1 MTSLYQGHPDSQH
14 QRSHN
19 VAASSDADGW
29 ILYYS
34 PEGYPYYYNEITGE
48 SQWAEHEQEISE
60 VEDNYDVKYDTM
72 NEEYAIR
79 QPQTA
84 DLSSDQDYVSEEE
97 SQSSDTE
104 DQSTSVTEEESDG
117 FNKEFEAYLLTPE
130 GQRELEE
137 ERQALE
143 RYSEHVESE
152 PEDGLKRGSS
162 AKHQQHDVE
171 RDEGDD
177 MVLNAFGTS
186 AFAPQDENSRYNPY
200 QQQSYQEQ
208 FMQQKRQQEYEYEQ
222 YAYEN
227 QQRLQENENFARTYG
242 LPPPAQNNFKKATR
256 HGVTFEDDFNTGRQ
270 SYYAD
275 EDDRYNS
282 RGSRGKAKKPSKSKS
297 RRRERSIDD
306 DLEGGAFRESA
317 RHEGESSESDEDSD
331 DSGSDVSVSSDDSD
345 VKIIREPIIPKWM
358 SWNNLTRFVDRTVRD
373 PVVNVSSKV
382 YSTLVPGSTPEPKK
396 SKRDNY
402 AYDEEGGSG
411 SGSGSE
417 SESGHD
423 DGEAD
428 HADISLNIQ
437 PLALNK
443 KQKHSK
449 QKAKKASSVGYTL
462 PSTNVIFSNISHFLS
477 LSTVTT
483 LFTTQQKE
491 WLQQTYDATT
501 TSIWSYVTNTAEIL
515 VDGQPQRRGQ
525 HEGGEEPQPLPP

>member
-1 MTSLYQGHPDSQH
+1 MRLAHLLLRHKMRTAVTTLTSSSPTKSSSCSKSASRSMNMSSMRMKINNAYKRMRILQGHMVCRPLRRTTSRRQRVTELHLKMTSIPVDRATMLMKMTDTT
-14 QRSHN
+14 
-19 VAASSDADGW
+19 V
-29 ILYYS
+29 
-34 PEGYPYYYNEITGE
+34 EGL
-48 SQWAEHEQEISE
+48 
-60 VEDNYDVKYDTM
+60 V
-72 NEEYAIR
+72 
-79 QPQTA
+79 
-84 DLSSDQDYVSEEE
+84 
-97 SQSSDTE
+97 
-104 DQSTSVTEEESDG
+104 
-117 FNKEFEAYLLTPE
+117 
-130 GQRELEE
+130 
-137 ERQALE
+137 
-143 RYSEHVESE
+143 
-152 PEDGLKRGSS
+152 
-162 AKHQQHDVE
+162 
-171 RDEGDD
+171 
-177 MVLNAFGTS
+177 
-186 AFAPQDENSRYNPY
+186 
-200 QQQSYQEQ
+200 
-208 FMQQKRQQEYEYEQ
+208 
-222 YAYEN
+222 
-227 QQRLQENENFARTYG
+227 
-242 LPPPAQNNFKKATR
+242 
-256 HGVTFEDDFNTGRQ
+256 GRQ
-270 SYYAD
+270 
-275 EDDRYNS
+275 
-282 RGSRGKAKKPSKSKS
+282 KKPSKSKS